1 MSQVTL
7 TMRDQKTLQVLTLLK
22 EGHMT
27 GQQAAEELGLSRRQV
42 WRKLQAFRAQGVASV
57 PHGNRGRKP
66 ANALPGPLREQ
77 VVALAL
83 SKYAA
88 YNHHHLQ
95 GQLAENEG
103 LHLSVASV
111 RRLRQEAGLASP
123 RRRRAPK
130 HRSRREP
137 KAQAGM
143 MLQVDGS
150 PHPWFGPHRPACCLL
165 AAVDDATSRVCG
177 ATFRQEEDTV
187 GYMLLMRHVIR
198 KHGVPLSLYSDGH
211 STFFVNPNTEPT
223 VEEQLRGEPPL
234 TQLGRAAQE
243 LAIRLLRAHS
253 AQAKGRV
260 EKLFNTFQD
269 RLLAELATQGI
280 TDIDAANAF
289 LPRFLERYNRRFA
302 KPAADP
308 TSAFREAPST
318 ADLDRILCLHFPRVV
333 AKDHTITFGNR
344 RLPVA
349 ANSQLSYAR
358 KRILVRVSLRGQL
371 SYWLGDQCLG
381 KGPRATGTL
390 TTDPSHIARLLP
402 PPPKPSA
409 PKPKPCAPARRHH
422 PARPAVTPRP
432 DNPWRK
438 FRLGPPRPG
447 VLQSPRQDG
456 G

>member
-7 TMRDQKTLQVLTLLK
+7 TMRDLKTVQVLTLLD
-22 EGHMT
+22 ERHMT
-27 GQQAAEELGLSRRQV
+27 GQQAAEELDLSRRQV
-42 WRKLQAFRAQGVASV
+42 WRKLKAFRARGAASV
-57 PHGNRGRKP
+57 PHGNQRRKP
-66 ANALPGPLREQ
+66 PNALPGPLREH
-77 VVALAL
+77 VVELAQ

-88 YNHHHLQ
+88 YNNHHLQ
-95 GQLAENEG
+95 EQLAENEG

-123 RRRRAPK
+123 RKRRPPK

-137 KAQAGM
+137 KAQLGM

-150 PHPWFGPHRPACCLL
+150 PHHWFGPHRPACSLL
-165 AAVDDATSRVCG
+165 GAVDDATSSVCG

-187 GYMLLMRHVIR
+187 GYMRLLRQVIR
-198 KHGVPLSLYSDGH
+198 EHGIPLSLYSDRH
-211 STFFVNPNTEPT
+211 STFFVNENTQPT
-223 VEEQLRGEPPL
+223 VEEQLRGEGPL

-253 AQAKGRV
+253 APAKGRV

-269 RLLAELATQGI
+269 RLIAEMATQGI
-280 TDIDAANAF
+280 TDIEAANAF
-289 LPRFLERYNRRFA
+289 LPGFVERYNRRFA
-302 KPAADP
+302 KAPADP
-308 TSAFREAPST
+308 TSAFRKAPPT

-349 ANSQLSYAR
+349 PRSQTSYAR

-381 KGPRATGTL
+381 KGPTAAGTL
-390 TTDPSHIARLLP
+390 TTDPSQIARLLP
-402 PPPKPSA
+402 PPPKPPA
-409 PKPKPCAPARRHH
+409 PKPTPPAPARRRRT
-422 PARPAVTPRP
+422 PGPAVTPRP
-432 DNPWRK
+432 DHPWHK
-438 FRLGPPRPG
+438 FRLGPARDP
-447 VLQSPRQDG
+447 VLQSPRQAG